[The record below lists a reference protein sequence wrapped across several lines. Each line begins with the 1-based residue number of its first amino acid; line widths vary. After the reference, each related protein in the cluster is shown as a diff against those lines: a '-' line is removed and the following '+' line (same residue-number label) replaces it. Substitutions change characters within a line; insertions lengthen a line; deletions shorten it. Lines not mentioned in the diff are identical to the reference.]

1 MEKKRKI
8 GTYTFIF
15 GFLLI
20 MLLLIIIFIYSGYEK
35 YTASN
40 LEYVSEDLDRNSTI
54 DGFASP
60 QEVVEY
66 LSCAIQEGDE
76 DKFLRGC
83 AIDEI
88 THNLNI
94 AWLIN
99 YKGKFTIAD
108 IPASASTYQLYS
120 SITAC
125 EISNFFS
132 QTYES
137 ILFSLSNKRYQV
149 SRLILKEINYI
160 YPEKQ
165 MEESFKAEVQEI
177 SGIYGA
183 ESLCEIYAIYQL
195 ENEEY
200 IAPFTL
206 IKYNGYWKLFSMD
219 SELSELGKEKMIEYF
234 DGSQSYKG
242 DEESIDQLNNYL
254 AISEDGTLNNE
265 DVDDSLLPANYFLIS
280 PQYGKSPEEIVERF
294 TFFVQKGDFIS
305 AMSYGS
311 KLDDALEQE
320 KSLSEIIEIQTDFFI
335 QIKRGCY
342 GLLGLP
348 GDSTLE
354 ELGDMT
360 SEQLVDQCNPQNIF
374 YMDLTGIKKLKEEK
388 DYCELLAV
396 YRYQGNHYLLGFTFS
411 KEEQGWRIENLS
423 AEDGGLLYGNVR
435 SVTITEVNALLQE

>member
-40 LEYVSEDLDRNSTI
+40 LEYVSEDLARNSTI

-137 ILFSLSNKRYQV
+137 KILYVRASFSV
-149 SRLILKEINYI
+149 
-160 YPEKQ
+160 
-165 MEESFKAEVQEI
+165 
-177 SGIYGA
+177 
-183 ESLCEIYAIYQL
+183 
-195 ENEEY
+195 
-200 IAPFTL
+200 
-206 IKYNGYWKLFSMD
+206 
-219 SELSELGKEKMIEYF
+219 
-234 DGSQSYKG
+234 
-242 DEESIDQLNNYL
+242 
-254 AISEDGTLNNE
+254 
-265 DVDDSLLPANYFLIS
+265 
-280 PQYGKSPEEIVERF
+280 
-294 TFFVQKGDFIS
+294 FF
-305 AMSYGS
+305 
-311 KLDDALEQE
+311 
-320 KSLSEIIEIQTDFFI
+320 
-335 QIKRGCY
+335 
-342 GLLGLP
+342 
-348 GDSTLE
+348 
-354 ELGDMT
+354 
-360 SEQLVDQCNPQNIF
+360 
-374 YMDLTGIKKLKEEK
+374 GIKCRLMR
-388 DYCELLAV
+388 LPHI
-396 YRYQGNHYLLGFTFS
+396 R
-411 KEEQGWRIENLS
+411 
-423 AEDGGLLYGNVR
+423 
-435 SVTITEVNALLQE
+435 